1 MSQSIKYAHNINS
14 SLQQS
19 KKKNFKAILF
29 ARNVAIEKNDMSDER
44 YISNIS
50 ANEICQ
56 GTAKLFV
63 ADILRN

>member
-1 MSQSIKYAHNINS
+1 MHIISTVRYNKV
-14 SLQQS
+14 
-19 KKKNFKAILF
+19 KKKNFKASLF